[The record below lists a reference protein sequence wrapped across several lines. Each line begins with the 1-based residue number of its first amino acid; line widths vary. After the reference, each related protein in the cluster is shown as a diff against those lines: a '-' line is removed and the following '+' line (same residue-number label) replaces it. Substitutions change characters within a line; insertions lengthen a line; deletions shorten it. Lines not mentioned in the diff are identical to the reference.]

1 MSGTTTFSPGGS
13 VAKDRPTKWNENA
26 VDGRDD
32 VDEMVAA
39 RLARGRATRM
49 NVSMV
54 AILWDDRVRFLRMT
68 RVLYTLHT
76 SCITDKNEN
85 CFARAFG
92 GAGGTCECRG
102 GCPPDPPSVGDVR
115 SGPLSLFSSRTVFG
129 DERKNNFGGLTVKVQ
144 LQETTSNK
152 WRA

>member
-54 AILWDDRVRFLRMT
+54 AILWATCKIFTYDKG
-68 RVLYTLHT
+68 TLHT
-76 SCITDKNEN
+76 SCITDM
-85 CFARAFG
+85 
-92 GAGGTCECRG
+92 
-102 GCPPDPPSVGDVR
+102 
-115 SGPLSLFSSRTVFG
+115 
-129 DERKNNFGGLTVKVQ
+129 NNNVTVK
-144 LQETTSNK
+144 
-152 WRA
+152 

>member
-13 VAKDRPTKWNENA
+13 VAKDRPPTKWNENEV

-54 AILWDDRVRFLRMT
+54 AIFGVDDRVRFLRMIMG
-68 RVLYTLHT
+68 TLHA
-76 SCITDKNEN
+76 SCITQTSI
-85 CFARAFG
+85 CTIFR
-92 GAGGTCECRG
+92 
-102 GCPPDPPSVGDVR
+102 
-115 SGPLSLFSSRTVFG
+115 
-129 DERKNNFGGLTVKVQ
+129 NNFSL
-144 LQETTSNK
+144 SHC
-152 WRA
+152 

>member
-54 AILWDDRVRFLRMT
+54 AILWGRRPSKIFTYDKW
-68 RVLYTLHT
+68 VLYTPTLASCLHKP
-76 SCITDKNEN
+76 ITTDLHDL
-85 CFARAFG
+85 R
-92 GAGGTCECRG
+92 
-102 GCPPDPPSVGDVR
+102 
-115 SGPLSLFSSRTVFG
+115 
-129 DERKNNFGGLTVKVQ
+129 NNF
-144 LQETTSNK
+144 SISYC
-152 WRA
+152 

>member
-54 AILWDDRVRFLRMT
+54 GYIMGRRPCKIFTYDMGIYFT
-68 RVLYTLHT
+68 RLLH
-76 SCITDKNEN
+76 S
-85 CFARAFG
+85 
-92 GAGGTCECRG
+92 
-102 GCPPDPPSVGDVR
+102 
-115 SGPLSLFSSRTVFG
+115 
-129 DERKNNFGGLTVKVQ
+129 
-144 LQETTSNK
+144 
-152 WRA
+152 